1 MRDIKLTDY
10 REDIDKLLLYL
21 PWLET
26 KAGTNVS
33 RIYSDNNLS
42 ANSVPFPVYDS
53 TLLSFVN
60 EAAETGLM
68 DENYAYAYTN
78 YAIRDIADEK
88 EAINNAGVTDGALLC
103 GILSKYVLT
112 GMRRGT
118 VWSTAVTEGIF
129 LLILKR
135 MKVLLEIWDA
145 PLA

>member
-1 MRDIKLTDY
+1 MKDINLTDY
-10 REDIDKLLLYL
+10 RDDIDKLLVYL
-21 PWLET
+21 PWLES
-26 KAGTNVS
+26 KAGTSVS

-53 TLLSFVN
+53 TLLNFVN
-60 EAAETGLM
+60 EASSTGLM

-78 YAIRDIADEK
+78 YGIRSIDDEK
-88 EAINNAGVTDGALLC
+88 EAISHAGVSDGALLC
-103 GILSKYVLT
+103 GIMSKYVLS